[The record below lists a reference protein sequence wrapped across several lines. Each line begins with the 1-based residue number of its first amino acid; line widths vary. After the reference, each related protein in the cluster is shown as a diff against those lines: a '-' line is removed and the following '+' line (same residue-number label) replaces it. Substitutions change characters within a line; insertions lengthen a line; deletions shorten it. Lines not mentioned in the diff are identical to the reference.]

1 MENIIQ
7 EMIVKNTIIP
17 IQFSTNHYEREK
29 QIVEAVAIIKSLKI
43 DEEFRRHLLKY
54 FNGNRIFL

>member
-7 EMIVKNTIIP
+7 EMIVKGKIIP
-17 IQFSTNHYEREK
+17 IEFSTNHYEREK
-29 QIVEAVAIIKSLKI
+29 QIVEAVAIIRKKEI
-43 DEEFRRHLLKY
+43 DMQFKHKLLKY